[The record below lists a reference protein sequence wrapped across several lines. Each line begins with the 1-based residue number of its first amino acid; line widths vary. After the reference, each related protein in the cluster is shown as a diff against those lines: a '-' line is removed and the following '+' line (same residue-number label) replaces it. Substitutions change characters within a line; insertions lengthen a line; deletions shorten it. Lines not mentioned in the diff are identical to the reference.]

1 MEINLKP
8 SSPFVRSLKNHPFL
22 YWFLF
27 TILVC
32 AFLGAIGF
40 FMSLIG
46 LCVALAIYGAK
57 KKEDKEIRRV
67 LLVHEADKYI
77 DSVKELKSLPT
88 INPLGAIFLEKDE
101 HLFLNEDVDMKE
113 TRSVRRSSGSFGGV
127 RIMKG
132 VTVGQYS
139 GRSSSSLEWATLD
152 NGSLYLTSKKLLF
165 MGRKENRSI
174 PLKKIVAVET
184 FLDAVEITVDGRS
197 KAIQFPVKNGYIW
210 SSAITITKSVDDPTK
225 IGDLKLDFK
234 FE

>member
-1 MEINLKP
+1 MEITLKP
-8 SSPFVRSLKNHPFL
+8 SSPVVRSLKNHPFL
-22 YWFLF
+22 YWFVF
-27 TILVC
+27 SILVFI
-32 AFLGAIGF
+32 FLGAVGLF
-40 FMSLIG
+40 LSLIG

-57 KKEDKEIRRV
+57 KKEDREIRRM

-77 DSVKELKSLPT
+77 DSVKESKSLPT
-88 INPLGAIFLEKDE
+88 INPFGAIFLEKGE

-113 TRSVRRSSGSFGGV
+113 TRSVRRSSGLFGGV

-165 MGRKENRSI
+165 MGKKENRSI

-210 SSAITITKSVDDPTK
+210 SSAITITKSVDDPMK